1 MAQIDMTPSEPLLE
15 YSRHILGIASTLD
28 QVKVSRAL
36 VESACELTGAKF
48 GAVSVLDSH
57 GETIQFIQH
66 GMPSGPESVIEH
78 PPINHGVF
86 NDIPLDSYLI
96 INDISGYANNALP
109 ANHPA
114 MLNFLGVAITV
125 NEQVW
130 GRLYLS
136 DKPGSFTND
145 DGEVVHLLARAAS
158 ISVVNSQLY
167 EQSQNRARWLLASQR
182 IVSSLLEGSDE
193 DEALET
199 IAHEMRV
206 AAHADIAI
214 IILPSIQDQWV
225 SEIVDC
231 DDPAIAQ
238 ELLGLSFPKDGRART
253 VLREQGGVVVDSM
266 QRLRTVRVPE
276 LRKFGSALYA
286 PLISQG
292 VGRGVILLMRFLTER
307 EFNLQDLTMA
317 ENVAKQATI
326 ALELSEARQTQAM
339 AAELDE
345 RARISRDLHDL
356 AIQQLFAS
364 GMHITAV
371 REEMDQ
377 RGLGTK
383 VTTALDDAISAI
395 DDSVKQ
401 IRSIVRSLREDG
413 SSAAFVAR
421 LQQETSVAR
430 ASLGFAPSL
439 LVTWNGKDIEEQDYH
454 LVDDAIG
461 SDIADDVVA
470 VIREGLSNAARHA
483 KASSAIVRADADPN
497 QIVIQVIDDGTGIQQ
512 TLSRR
517 SGLSNLAA
525 RARRHQGTFTIRPLD
540 DGQSGTELTWQVKL
554 R

>member
-1 MAQIDMTPSEPLLE
+1 MKTNESLIAF
-15 YSRHILGIASTLD
+15 SRHILSIAAKLD
-28 QVKVSRAL
+28 QVDVSRAL
-36 VESACELTGAKF
+36 VMSACEATGAQF

-66 GMPSGPESVIEH
+66 GLPAGPETMIDH
-78 PPINHGVF
+78 PPITHGVF
-86 NDIPLDSYLI
+86 NDIPLDTYLI
-96 INDISGYANNALP
+96 INDIDAYANHALP
-109 ANHPA
+109 ADHPA
-114 MLNFLGVAITV
+114 MRNFLGAAITV

-136 DKPGSFTND
+136 DKPTDFTND
-145 DGEVVHLLARAAS
+145 DGEVVHLLARAAAIS
-158 ISVVNSQLY
+158 IVNSRLY
-167 EQSQNRARWLLASQR
+167 EESQNRARWLTASQR
-182 IVSSLLEGSDE
+182 IVSSLLEGSEE

-199 IAHEMRV
+199 IAHEMRL
-206 AAHADIAI
+206 AAHADIAM

-225 SEIVDC
+225 SEIVDS
-231 DDPAIAQ
+231 DDQAVVHK
-238 ELLGLSFPKDGRART
+238 LLGLSFPKNGRART

-266 QRLRTVRVPE
+266 QRLRTVRVQE
-276 LRKFGSALYA
+276 LRQFGSALYA

-292 VGRGVILLMRFLTER
+292 VGRGVILLLRFPNDL

-326 ALELSEARQTQAM
+326 ALELSEARHAQTM
-339 AAELDE
+339 AAELEE

-371 REEMDQ
+371 REEMDA
-377 RGLGTK
+377 RGLGCD
-383 VTTALDDAISAI
+383 VTSSLDTAISAI

-401 IRSIVRSLREDG
+401 IRAIVHSLRDDG
-413 SSAAFVAR
+413 SSAAVVSR
-421 LQQETSVAR
+421 LQHETSVAR
-430 ASLGFAPSL
+430 SSLGFAPSL
-439 LVTWNGKDIEEQDYH
+439 LVTWNGEDVDKHDYN

-470 VIREGLSNAARHA
+470 VVREGLSNAARHA
-483 KASSAIVRADADPN
+483 KASSAIVKADVNPD
-497 QIVIQVIDDGTGIQQ
+497 QITIHVIDDGTGIQQ

-525 RARRHQGTFTIRPLD
+525 RARRYQGTFQIRPRE
-540 DGQSGTELTWQVKL
+540 DGQSGTELTWQVTL